1 MNVAKAVLRFKTYQ
15 QNNLAMYCRSSPPQV
30 LLTVCNK
37 YDMPALLSRVGIFLQ
52 ANKQQLNGDPAS
64 QHFAWKW
71 ITLADKAGL
80 AELAQACISSCFSS
94 AAAAAVMGSCKK
106 EVLAGLSPATCCHL
120 LAALAQHRSAA
131 MQPGMVYCSTCRG
144 ARLMRAVRLGPGM
157 TPVAAFGTP
166 AGAAVP
172 GAMLRCQTCQQ
183 NTTFNLI

>member
-157 TPVAAFGTP
+157 TPVAAFHLQGQLSLEQCC
-166 AGAAVP
+166 AARR
-172 GAMLRCQTCQQ
+172 ASRTQHST
-183 NTTFNLI
+183 